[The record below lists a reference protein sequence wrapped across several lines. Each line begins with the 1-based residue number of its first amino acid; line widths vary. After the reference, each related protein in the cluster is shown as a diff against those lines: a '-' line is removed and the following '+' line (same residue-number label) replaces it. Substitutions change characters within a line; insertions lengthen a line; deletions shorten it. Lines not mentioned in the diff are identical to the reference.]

1 VLSTSE
7 ILRIARSW
15 VSDRELAKV
24 LTAICIAESGGDPR
38 AQGDNVRDLNGRFD
52 RFACDGW
59 LSFGLGQIFLGV
71 HTPMIQAMSGL
82 DQPCQLAEW
91 LKDPD
96 NNFRAIAAVNANQ
109 GLSAW
114 SVYNNGAYER
124 YLESAEAAGVLL
136 DQEMPQPPHD
146 PAIVGA
152 GGLPLPF
159 EGIITG
165 PDGTE
170 YRITLQ

>member
-1 VLSTSE
+1 VLSTLE
-7 ILRIARSW
+7 VLRVARSW
-15 VSDRELAKV
+15 IADKELAKV

-82 DQPCQLAEW
+82 EHPCQLAEW

-114 SVYNNGAYER
+114 SVYNNDAYTR
-124 YLESAEAAGVLL
+124 YLDDAEAASVLL
-136 DQEMPQPPHD
+136 DGEAPQPPQE
-146 PAIVGA
+146 PSIPGA
-152 GGLPLPF
+152 RGLPLPF
-159 EGIITG
+159 EGIVTG
-165 PDGTE
+165 ADGTE
-170 YRITLQ
+170 YRMSLA